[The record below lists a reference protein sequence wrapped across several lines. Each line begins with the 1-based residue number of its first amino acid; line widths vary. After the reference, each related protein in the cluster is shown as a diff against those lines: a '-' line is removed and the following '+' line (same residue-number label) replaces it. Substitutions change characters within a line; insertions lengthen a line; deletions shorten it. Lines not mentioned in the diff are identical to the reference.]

1 MSDLLQENTEE
12 VKEVEKIENNVDSK
26 EMQTVKKVLTTE
38 EVNINKD
45 TAIRRLSS
53 LLDKYI
59 SNPDTLKNANNLS
72 YWLSS
77 YSSYLDFEKEF
88 DSTRLKSYKYGD
100 VIKVNLGYN
109 IGDEEG
115 GLHYCVVMDKK
126 NNKSSKIVTV
136 VPLSSVKENKEIHKS
151 CVFLGNEI
159 YTNFEEK
166 YNTIKNVF
174 IAEAT
179 EVLSMK
185 NNSNL
190 GEVPEEFTR
199 KLNKAM
205 EDLKTLEKFED
216 EISKMKKG
224 SIALVNQITTVSKQ
238 RIYNPQR
245 YSDILSG
252 LQLSDNSL
260 KLICNKL
267 KQLFI
272 KNFED

>member
-45 TAIRRLSS
+45 NAIRRLSS

>member
-1 MSDLLQENTEE
+1 
-12 VKEVEKIENNVDSK
+12 
-26 EMQTVKKVLTTE
+26 
-38 EVNINKD
+38 
-45 TAIRRLSS
+45 
-53 LLDKYI
+53 
-59 SNPDTLKNANNLS
+59 
-72 YWLSS
+72 
-77 YSSYLDFEKEF
+77 
-88 DSTRLKSYKYGD
+88 
-100 VIKVNLGYN
+100 
-109 IGDEEG
+109 
-115 GLHYCVVMDKK
+115 
-126 NNKSSKIVTV
+126 
-136 VPLSSVKENKEIHKS
+136 
-151 CVFLGNEI
+151 
-159 YTNFEEK
+159 
-166 YNTIKNVF
+166 
-174 IAEAT
+174 
-179 EVLSMK
+179 MK

>member
-45 TAIRRLSS
+45 NAIRRLSS

-136 VPLSSVKENKEIHKS
+136 VPLSSVKEDKEIHKS

-267 KQLFI
+267 KRLFI

>member
-45 TAIRRLSS
+45 NAIRRLSS

-136 VPLSSVKENKEIHKS
+136 VPLSSVKEDKEIHKS

>member
-1 MSDLLQENTEE
+1 MSGLAQKNT
-12 VKEVEKIENNVDSK
+12 KESKII
-26 EMQTVKKVLTTE
+26 KKPLTIE
-38 EVNINKD
+38 DVIINKD
-45 TAIRRLSS
+45 NAIRKLSS

-59 SNPDTLKNANNLS
+59 SNKDTLKNANNLS
-72 YWLSS
+72 YWISS

-100 VIKVNLGYN
+100 IIKVNLGYN

-136 VPLSSVKENKEIHKS
+136 VPLSSVKEDKEIHKS

-159 YTNFEEK
+159 YANFEEK
-166 YNTIKNVF
+166 YNTIKETF
-174 IAEAT
+174 IVEAT
-179 EVLSMK
+179 EVINMK
-185 NNSNL
+185 NSLNL
-190 GEVPEEFTR
+190 GEVSEDFTQ
-199 KLNKAM
+199 KINKAM

-238 RIYNPQR
+238 RIYNPQK

-252 LQLSDNSL
+252 LQLSDDSL
-260 KLICNKL
+260 KLICEKI

-272 KNFED
+272 KNFEN